1 MSDSVTRDSAIDV
14 TPQALPDEFDTC
26 IGLTLADAMRE
37 GSKET
42 AQAYGWGDGVE
53 TACALTAAGIVV
65 RNKGYR
71 VDGQQ

>member
-1 MSDSVTRDSAIDV
+1 MPNTTPDDRSIDI
-14 TPQALPDEFDTC
+14 TPQTLPDEFDTC

-42 AQAYGWGDGVE
+42 AQALGWGDGVE

-71 VDGQQ
+71 ADGRK

>member
-1 MSDSVTRDSAIDV
+1 MGNSLAVDGTTAFA
-14 TPQALPDEFDTC
+14 PQLPDEFATC

-42 AQAYGWGDGVE
+42 AQTYGWGNGVE

-71 VDGQQ
+71 YDDKA